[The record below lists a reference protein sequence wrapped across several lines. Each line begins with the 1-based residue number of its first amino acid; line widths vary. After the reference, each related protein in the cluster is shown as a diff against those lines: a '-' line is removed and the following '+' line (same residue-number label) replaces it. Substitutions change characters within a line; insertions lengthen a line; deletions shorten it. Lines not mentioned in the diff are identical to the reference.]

1 MSHII
6 HLLGPHLSARLARE
20 QLVIAD
26 KEKKTER
33 TVPMED
39 IAALI
44 CAANDTSFTA
54 SALRRLAELN
64 VPVLVCN
71 DSYEPAAMCLPYYRP
86 TDTAL
91 LRSQAAWTPEW
102 QDAVFRRFISA
113 KVRNQAAN
121 LEGKTGEAMHEIATR
136 CAAGSYRAPDG
147 AGPGKSIARVTL
159 SRRHLLHADTPAACE
174 SRAARLYW
182 RRFLPPL
189 TAKMGT
195 QEKTRQ
201 PGTRAGVNGMLDYGY
216 AILRSATL
224 RALAARGFIAALGL
238 HHTARAG
245 TFALADDVMEPL
257 RPFMDRT
264 LHDYL
269 ATTEAPEMR
278 AWMRPAANVLMQT
291 VTMPTGKV
299 RLLHALDF
307 LVQALAQL
315 SVKKDPHGSLPIPM
329 LE

>member
-6 HLLGPHLSARLARE
+6 HLLGPHLNARLARE

-26 KEKKTER
+26 REKKTER

-44 CAANDTSFTA
+44 CAANDTVFTA

-71 DSYEPAAMCLPYYRP
+71 ECYEPAAMCLPYHRP

-91 LRSQAAWTPEW
+91 LRSQAAWRPEW
-102 QDAVFRRFISA
+102 QDAVFRRFITA

-121 LEGKTGEAMHEIATR
+121 LEGKIGDAVRDIAAR
-136 CAAGSYRAPDG
+136 CATGSYRPPDMP
-147 AGPGKSIARVTL
+147 GPGKSISRVTF
-159 SRRHLLHADTPAACE
+159 SRRHMLHADTPAACE

-189 TAKMGT
+189 TAKLGT
-195 QEKTRQ
+195 TEKARL
-201 PGTRAGVNGMLDYGY
+201 PGTRTGVNGMLDYGY
-216 AILRSATL
+216 AILRSAVL

-245 TFALADDVMEPL
+245 TFALADDVMEPI
-257 RPFMDRT
+257 RPFMDRA
-264 LHDYL
+264 LRGYL
-269 ATTEAPEMR
+269 DSTKIPDMR
-278 AWMRPAANVLMQT
+278 GWMHPAADVLMQT

-315 SVKKDPHGSLPIPM
+315 SVKNDPHGSLPIPM

>member
-20 QLVIAD
+20 QLVIVD
-26 KEKKTER
+26 REKRTER
-33 TVPMED
+33 TVPVED

-44 CAANDTSFTA
+44 CAANDTVFTS

-71 DSYEPAAMCLPYYRP
+71 ESYEPAAMCLPYYRP

-91 LRSQAAWTPEW
+91 LRSQVAWQPEW
-102 QDAVFRRFISA
+102 QDAVFRRFITA
-113 KVRNQAAN
+113 KVRNQAFN
-121 LEGKTGEAMHEIATR
+121 LEGRTGDAMRDIATR
-136 CAAGSYRAPDG
+136 CAVGSYRGPDI
-147 AGPGKSIARVTL
+147 AGPGKNISRVTL
-159 SRRHLLHADTPAACE
+159 SRRQLLHADTPHACE

-189 TAKMGT
+189 TTKLGT
-195 QEKTRQ
+195 TEKARL
-201 PGTRAGVNGMLDYGY
+201 PGTRTGVNGMLDYGY

-257 RPFMDRT
+257 RPFVDRALRDH
-264 LHDYL
+264 LHSS
-269 ATTEAPEMR
+269 EAPDMR
-278 AWMRPAANVLMQT
+278 GWMRPAADVLMQT
-291 VTMPTGKV
+291 VAMPTGKV

-307 LVQALAQL
+307 LVQALAHL
-315 SVKKDPHGSLPIPM
+315 SVKNAPDGNLPIPM

>member
-6 HLLGPHLSARLARE
+6 HLLGPHLSARLSRE
-20 QLVIAD
+20 QLVIVD
-26 KEKKTER
+26 KEKNTKR
-33 TVPMED
+33 PVPIED

-44 CAANDTSFTA
+44 CAAPDTVFTA
-54 SALRRLAELN
+54 GALRRLAELN

-71 DSYEPAAMCLPYYRP
+71 ESFEPAAMCLPYYRA

-91 LRSQAAWTPEW
+91 LRSQATWQPEW
-102 QDAVFRRFISA
+102 QDGVFRRFIAA

-121 LEGKTGEAMHEIATR
+121 LDGKMSDAMREIGTR
-136 CAAGSYRAPDG
+136 CAEGSYRMPEAPR
-147 AGPGKSIARVTL
+147 PGKSIARVTF
-159 SRRHLLHADTPAACE
+159 SRRAFLHTDTPAACE

-189 TAKMGT
+189 CAKLGT
-195 QEKTRQ
+195 TERIRQ
-201 PGTRAGVNGMLDYGY
+201 PGTRTGVNGMLDYGY

-257 RPFMDRT
+257 RPFMDRA
-264 LHDYL
+264 LRDYL
-269 ATTEAPEMR
+269 EQADAPDMR
-278 AWMRPAANVLMQT
+278 GWMRPAVDVLMQP
-291 VTMPTGKV
+291 VKMPTGNV

-307 LVQALAQL
+307 LAQALAQL
-315 SVKKDPHGSLPIPM
+315 SVKNDSRGSLPIP
-329 LE
+329 LLV

>member
-20 QLVIAD
+20 QLVIVD
-26 KEKKTER
+26 REKKTEKP
-33 TVPMED
+33 VPMED

-44 CAANDTSFTA
+44 CAAADTVFTA

-64 VPVLVCN
+64 VPVLICN
-71 DSYEPAAMCLPYYRP
+71 ESYEPAAMCLPYYRP

-91 LRSQAAWTPEW
+91 LRSQAMWKPEW
-102 QDAVFRRFISA
+102 QDAVFRRFIAA

-121 LEGKTGEAMHEIATR
+121 LEGKTSEAMNEIATR
-136 CAAGSYRAPDG
+136 CSSGIYRAPEE
-147 AGPGKSIARVTL
+147 AGPGKSIARVTF

-189 TAKMGT
+189 TTKLGT
-195 QEKTRQ
+195 TEKARQ

-257 RPFMDRT
+257 RPYTDRA
-264 LHDYL
+264 LRNYL
-269 ATTEAPEMR
+269 EQTDAPDMR
-278 AWMRPAANVLMQT
+278 GWMRSAADVLMQP
-291 VTMPTGKV
+291 VKMPTGQV

-307 LVQALAQL
+307 IVQALAQL
-315 SVKKDPHGSLPIPM
+315 SVKQDPRGSLPIP
-329 LE
+329 LLA